1 MSPQEKKQQNLKA
14 IYQALL
20 QLMSQKPMISIS
32 ITELC
37 QNANVSRTYFY
48 RHYQNFDQ
56 IILAAQAQAML
67 HYLRRLP
74 SSTVQVD
81 LATLM
86 THYFKLTKTGVK
98 TYQLLIKN
106 NKINILLQTF
116 QTVFQLLLKQKR
128 LDNHSSKLAEPY
140 YLDFF
145 SGAVVNMS
153 IRWVNDGLIES
164 PEYLGQQVAKFVHS

>member
-1 MSPQEKKQQNLKA
+1 MSPQEQKQQNLKA

-20 QLMSQKPMISIS
+20 QLMSQKPMIHIS

-37 QNANVSRTYFY
+37 QKAHVSRTYFY

-56 IILAAQAQAML
+56 IILAAQTQAMR

-74 SSTVQVD
+74 STAKVD
-81 LATLM
+81 LAPLM
-86 THYFKLTKTGVK
+86 THYFELTKTGVK

-116 QTVFQLLLKQKR
+116 QTVFQLLFKQKR
-128 LDNHSSKLAEPY
+128 LNNHGSKLAEPY
-140 YLDFF
+140 YLEFL

-153 IRWVNDGLIES
+153 IRWVNGGLIES
-164 PEYLGQQVAKFVHS
+164 PEYLGQQVAKFVQS

>member
-1 MSPQEKKQQNLKA
+1 MSPQEQQQQNLKA

-37 QNANVSRTYFY
+37 QAAHVSRTYFY

-56 IILAAQAQAML
+56 IILAAQEQAML

-74 SSTVQVD
+74 NTVQVD
-81 LATLM
+81 LAALM
-86 THYFKLTKTGVK
+86 THYFELVKTGVK
-98 TYQLLIKN
+98 PYQLLIKN
-106 NKINILLQTF
+106 GKVNILLQTF
-116 QTVFQLLLKQKR
+116 QTVFQLLLKQNR
-128 LDNHSSKLAEPY
+128 IDSHGSRLAEPY
-140 YLDFF
+140 YLEFF

-153 IRWVNDGLIES
+153 IRWVNGGLIES
-164 PEYLGQQVAKFVHS
+164 PTYLGQQVAKFIQS